1 MTRHIFNI
9 CSAFILIASFSFA
22 QSQNTEFGVWKLM
35 NQKNGIEIYGKHDL
49 CLIEPAPN
57 DYHFLSVK
65 VVNTNT
71 TEKEIS
77 FYIKN
82 FYQEGE
88 SGHRDENLTMITLEA
103 NETIEGSCMDEN
115 ATLTRMIV
123 NPQFVDSWH
132 YIKSEIIFES
142 IK

>member
-1 MTRHIFNI
+1 MKTRIFNI
-9 CSAFILIASFSFA
+9 LTAFFLISSFTFA

-35 NQKNGIEIYGKHDL
+35 NTKDGIEVYGKHDL
-49 CLIEPAPN
+49 CLIEYAPN

-65 VVNTNT
+65 FVNTNST
-71 TEKEIS
+71 QKEVS

-82 FYQEGE
+82 IYEEGA
-88 SGHRDENLTMITLEA
+88 SGHSDENLNTIVMQA
-103 NETIEGSCMDEN
+103 NETIEGSCMDAE

-123 NPQFVDSWH
+123 NPQFAKSWK